1 MVIIAF
7 SVAAQ
12 SKRFGLVPSRS
23 VPADDGRVFP
33 DRGLFF
39 NQIR

>member
-12 SKRFGLVPSRS
+12 SKRFGRNLIPSRR
-23 VPADDGRVFP
+23 VPADDR
-33 DRGLFF
+33 RLS
-39 NQIR
+39 